1 MGLVEQDVPTVLG
14 RIRIRV
20 GGEGPVLV
28 FWPSLLMDGTMW
40 AAQAEHF
47 AATHRV
53 VLVDPPGHGGSEPL
67 TRLFEFSECARV
79 VTQVLD
85 HVGAG
90 TADFVG
96 NSWGG
101 MIGATFAAQFPDRV
115 RTAVLMNCT
124 VSPAPL
130 RQKVEFGLLTRAARL
145 LGGIRGPLVR
155 PVVDAFVG
163 PTTRSQRP
171 QVVEAIKAALE
182 RVDIAS
188 ARWAVTSVVPRRPDQ
203 RTLAAGI
210 RAKVVVV
217 AGIEDA
223 TFPVAETRVMA
234 DAIPGAEFVVLDD
247 TAHLAGLENPDEVNA
262 LIDDFIR

>member
-1 MGLVEQDVPTVLG
+1 MDLVEQDVPTVLG

-20 GGEGPVLV
+20 GGDGPVVV

-79 VTQVLD
+79 VVQVLD
-85 HVGAG
+85 HVGAE

-124 VSPAPL
+124 VSPASL
-130 RQKVEFGLLTRAARL
+130 RQKVEFGFLTRAARL
-145 LGGIRGPLVR
+145 AGGIRGPLVK

-163 PTTRSQRP
+163 PTTRGYRP
-171 QVVEAIKAALE
+171 DVVEEIETAVR

-203 RTLAAGI
+203 RRLAGEI
-210 RAKVVVV
+210 RAKVLVV

-234 DAIPGAEFVVLDD
+234 DAIPGATFVVLDD
-247 TAHLAGLENPDEVNA
+247 TAHLAGLENPAEVNA
-262 LIDDFIR
+262 LIEDFIR